1 MTLATLIDWGAL
13 GKVVLYSMI
22 AAVTVTAVFSFGI
35 VGVVRYD
42 DRRRA
47 GSGGGQYL
55 ALAVLCALL
64 VAAAVVEAIVV
75 MAKK

>member
-1 MTLATLIDWGAL
+1 LILASVVDWSAL
-13 GKVVLYSMI
+13 GKVVLYSFI

-47 GSGGGQYL
+47 GSGGVQYL
-55 ALAVLCALL
+55 LLALFCALV